1 MKIKST
7 SRYVFLGTIINIVLL
22 GLIYSFS
29 NRIDLSKPNEI
40 SCVNQKINAICKEN
54 NLEFAGEKVPVDDPE
69 VYERLDR
76 ELLVNTYWQ
85 SNTLITLK
93 LAQKYLPE
101 IEPILKQ
108 YGVPDD
114 FKYLTL
120 AESGLKDVVSPSGA
134 AGKWQ
139 ILKETGKQY
148 GLIINDEVDER
159 YDLQKATQAACQY
172 FLEAYQKLG
181 NWTAVAAS
189 YNMGVV
195 GISKKMNEQIDNDY
209 YNLWLNQETARYVF
223 RVIALKEIHKNPTKF
238 GFYFDSS
245 DMYLN
250 YRIQLDTAK
259 IPLLDLAVYAKEK
272 KTNYKTLRT
281 LNPWLRSNKLSQWI
295 DTTVVLKL
303 PAN

>member
-1 MKIKST
+1 MKK
-7 SRYVFLGTIINIVLL
+7 RIIITYIFTATVLNVVLL
-22 GLIYSFS
+22 GLVFSFTT
-29 NRIDLSKPNEI
+29 NHNQSKPNEI
-40 SCVNQKINAICKEN
+40 SCVNQKINAICKEK
-54 NLEFAGEKVPVDDPE
+54 NLEFAGEKVPVEDPE
-69 VYERLDR
+69 VYERMDR

-139 ILKETGKQY
+139 ILKETGRQY
-148 GLIINDEVDER
+148 GLIINDEIDER
-159 YDLQKATQAACQY
+159 YDLQKSTQAACQY
-172 FLEAYQKLG
+172 FLESYRKLG

-189 YNMGVV
+189 YNMGIA

-223 RVIALKEIHKNPTKF
+223 RVVALKEIHKNPTKF
-238 GFYFDSS
+238 GFYFDTT
-245 DMYLN
+245 DLYLN
-250 YRIQLDTAK
+250 YKIKVDTAK
-259 IPLLDLAVYAKEK
+259 IPLMDLAVYAKEK
-272 KTNYKTLRT
+272 KTNYKMLRT
-281 LNPWLRSNKLSQWI
+281 LNPWLRANKL
-295 DTTVVLKL
+295 
-303 PAN
+303 ANGQTQLFC